1 MIAARLWQRRMDMRP
16 DQLLYD
22 LVSPDVVSAIGSISS
37 SLIAVIAA
45 IIAFFAWRTS
55 VNAAESNKALTVIE
69 KARWHADN
77 RPEFLVEAEGLVE
90 DNRLAACSVTFIDS
104 KSLAWVDV
112 VASIRHRKF
121 GSDSDLEDPGPYQW
135 DPMSEQFESPLK
147 TKQFRLYAGAD
158 ATLWM
163 EAATSEEWHR
173 YTRPIRLWLH
183 CTAENGDTWLVP
195 ASCRLTP
202 VQLVEGIITRE
213 QIEAESEIKWGPG

>member
-90 DNRLAACSVTFIDS
+90 NAGLLLAALPLSTRSRSLGSTSLPLSDTASLVVT
-104 KSLAWVDV
+104 
-112 VASIRHRKF
+112 
-121 GSDSDLEDPGPYQW
+121 P
-135 DPMSEQFESPLK
+135 
-147 TKQFRLYAGAD
+147 T
-158 ATLWM
+158 
-163 EAATSEEWHR
+163 
-173 YTRPIRLWLH
+173 
-183 CTAENGDTWLVP
+183 
-195 ASCRLTP
+195 
-202 VQLVEGIITRE
+202 
-213 QIEAESEIKWGPG
+213 